1 MNKLK
6 SFFSIVCLLA
16 FALPANAAS
25 YYIDSEGGNDSNTGF
40 SPAQAWKTLDAV
52 NGKSFQPGNQILF
65 KAGTRYTGQLALKGS
80 GAMIGD
86 KAQPIIVGMY
96 GQGPKPRIDGQ
107 GQALHTLLLRNAD
120 YWEIRDLEIT
130 NHGPTPVPERTGVHI
145 LCDGYGTMH
154 GIHISALSVHD
165 VNGDLDKRREGCG
178 IFFESRGGN
187 DSCFDDLTI
196 ENCHVVRTDRNG
208 ICQRTLG
215 PTHSTHVAI
224 RGNLLEDIGGD
235 GIKLW
240 GSDGGIV
247 EHNTLLGGR
256 MRCAD
261 AAAGM
266 WPFASD
272 HCIFQFNE
280 VSRMKGTLDGEGFDS
295 DYLCHGN
302 IFQYNYSHDNDGGFM
317 LICAPGNSYCQGT
330 IIRYNISQNDGIHTS
345 RIFHF
350 GGNSSDTLIY
360 NNLIFVGAKQDVPM
374 LNFTEWSGGSAH
386 NTSFFNNIFYVEG
399 SVSYK
404 WGKSTDNVFDN
415 NVFYGNHQSPP
426 TDDHAITTKPAL
438 AKPGSGADGI
448 ESLAGYQWQPDADVP
463 RGHLVADN
471 GGRDFFGNAVPA
483 DRGPCVGVEERK

>member
-1 MNKLK
+1 MNKFK
-6 SFFSIVCLLA
+6 AFFIIASFAA
-16 FALPANAAS
+16 FGVSAQAAN
-25 YYIDSEGGNDSNTGF
+25 YYVDSDSGNDSNSGLA
-40 SPAQAWKTLDAV
+40 PDQAWKTLDVV

-65 KAGTRYTGQLALKGS
+65 KAGTHYAGQLALKGS
-80 GAMIGD
+80 GAMIDG
-86 KAQPIIVGMY
+86 KAQPIVVGKY
-96 GQGPKPRIDGQ
+96 GDGPKPRIDGQ
-107 GQALHTLLLRNAD
+107 GQALDTLLLRNAD

-130 NHGPTPVPERTGVHI
+130 NHGASAVPERTGVRI
-145 LCDGYGTMH
+145 LCEDYGTMH
-154 GIHISALSVHD
+154 GIHINGLFVHD

-178 IFFESRGGN
+178 IFFEARGGN

-196 ENCHVVRTDRNG
+196 ENCHIVHTDRNG

-215 PTHSTHVAI
+215 RTRSTHVAI

-247 EHNTLLGGR
+247 EHNVLRGGR

-266 WPFASD
+266 WPYASD

-280 VSRMKGTLDGEGFDS
+280 VSGMKGTLDGEAFDS
-295 DYLCHGN
+295 DYICHGN

-330 IIRYNISQNDGIHTS
+330 IIRYNISQNDGMHTS

-350 GGNSSDTLIY
+350 GGNSSDTLVY
-360 NNLIFVGAKQDVPM
+360 NNLIFVSAKQDVPL

-399 SVSYK
+399 SVGYK
-404 WGKSTDNVFDN
+404 WGTSVDNIFDN
-415 NVFYGNHQSPP
+415 NIFYGHHVSPP
-426 TDDHAITTKPAL
+426 KDDHAITTRPAL
-438 AKPGSGADGI
+438 ANPGAGSDGI
-448 ESLAGYQWQPDADVP
+448 DSLAGYKWQANAIVP
-463 RGHLVADN
+463 RGHLVPDN

-483 DRGPCVGVEERK
+483 DRAPCVGVEERN